1 VLRNT
6 ISHCITLQLQLKEYM
21 YNYDLQLVQ
30 QFIPGKWHNLTNRK
44 ATMTTTR
51 LTTYMEDMAE
61 NISIGMTNTEED
73 IKEEEIK
80 EEPTKRNA
88 MSISSLGIG

>member
-1 VLRNT
+1 MPR
-6 ISHCITLQLQLKEYM
+6 
-21 YNYDLQLVQ
+21 
-30 QFIPGKWHNLTNRK
+30 KWHNLTNRK
-44 ATMTTTR
+44 ATMTTTG
-51 LTTYMEDMAE
+51 LTTHMEDVAE

-88 MSISSLGIG
+88 MSVSSLGVS